1 MIGYVDLK
9 MNVNE
14 FKDIIEK
21 EANGDLTCG
30 ISNRSKPDQ
39 NFIIKQKSKVYNIL
53 AMMNKLEDSVLNW
66 NCSHATKLLKYCKE
80 DGILT
85 FGNSSRKYIL

>member
-9 MNVNE
+9 MSVNE

-30 ISNRSKPDQ
+30 ISNRPKPDQ
-39 NFIIKQKSKVYNIL
+39 NFIIQKSKVYNIL
-53 AMMNKLEDSVLNW
+53 SMMNKLEDSVLNW
-66 NCSHATKLLKYCKE
+66 NCSYATKLLKYCKE
-80 DGILT
+80 DGPLT
-85 FGNSSRKYIL
+85 FGNSSCK